1 MPQQSRQLAAIL
13 FTDIVGYTAIMQQDE
28 QMAVNITR
36 HYITVLNQLVAEH
49 DGRILNDYGDGSLCS
64 FSSATEAVQ
73 CAVEI
78 QQQLQTEPK
87 VPLRIGLHVGELF
100 FEGDKVMGD
109 SVNIASRI
117 QSLGQANAILFS
129 KEVSDKLKNQ
139 LAYKLVSLGT
149 FEFKNV
155 DEPMEIFALAN
166 EGLVV
171 PRREEISGK
180 LKEVKKRSTRR
191 KLITIA
197 AVLVLLVVSFLF
209 YKNFSGNSGFN
220 GEKSIAVLPFD
231 NIGTAIG
238 EEYISDGITQ
248 DIISSLSKISSL
260 KKVIG
265 WFSVRGF
272 KKTTKSLNE
281 IAKEL
286 GVAAVLSGSIRT
298 QADKTRII
306 VELTEVNTKKRLW
319 GDDFNYDSN
328 DIVSIQSKVA
338 GQIVDAL
345 KASLTPEEKKGL
357 SKHYTENVEAY
368 KFYLRGR
375 SFWNARGP
383 ENFDSAEVNFKQAIK
398 LDPNYALAYAGI
410 ADCYTYNA
418 KGMSQ
423 LEAIPIARGYANQA
437 LSLDSNLS
445 EGLTSLGFI
454 QHNFDYAWAQ
464 SKKTLERAIE
474 LDPNNPTAHLYY
486 GNLLQFTGNTREGL
500 REVEKAVELDPLA
513 FGANWVLGRNYYFA
527 RENNKAIEQLKK
539 TLEIAPKQQEVLS
552 WSLGLAYVQNKMYQE
567 AKQEFDKI
575 SDLQHTNPTDHYAIM
590 QSYGYALLGN
600 KIKSK
605 ELLEKALAEKGKVWL
620 SPYRLAQAYIALGD
634 YGEGLNQLDRAYEI
648 RDLHMFWI
656 KVDPSFDAVRNEQR
670 FTDLLK
676 KMNLN

>member
-13 FTDIVGYTAIMQQDE
+13 FTDIVGYTTMMQQDE
-28 QMAVNITR
+28 QAAVNITR
-36 HYITVLNQLVAEH
+36 HYITVLKQLVAKH
-49 DGRILNDYGDGSLCS
+49 NGKILNDYGDGNLCS

-73 CAVEI
+73 CAIEI

-87 VPLRIGLHVGELF
+87 VPLRIGLHVGEIF

-117 QSLGQANAILFS
+117 QSLGQANTILFS
-129 KEVSDKLKNQ
+129 KEVFDKLKNQ
-139 LAYKLVSLGT
+139 SGYKSVSLGK

-155 DEPMEIFALAN
+155 DEPMEVFALAN

-171 PRREEISGK
+171 PKKEEISGK
-180 LKEVKKRSTRR
+180 LKEVKKKSTRR
-191 KLITIA
+191 KLII
-197 AVLVLLVVSFLF
+197 VSVFLILLVASVLF
-209 YKNFSGNSGFN
+209 YKNFSGISGFN

-231 NIGTAIG
+231 NIGTETG
-238 EEYISDGITQ
+238 EEYICDGITQ

-286 GVAAVLSGSIRT
+286 GVAAILSGSIRT

-306 VELTEVNTKKRLW
+306 VELTEVNSKKRLW
-319 GDDFNYDSN
+319 GDNFEYDSK
-328 DIVSIQSKVA
+328 DILSIQSKVT
-338 GQIVDAL
+338 GEIVNAL
-345 KASLTPEEKKGL
+345 KTSLTPEEKKGL
-357 SKHYTENVEAY
+357 SKRYTENVEAY
-368 KFYLRGR
+368 KFYIRGR
-375 SFWNARGP
+375 NFWNARGR
-383 ENFDSAEVNFKQAIK
+383 ENFDSAEANFKQAIK
-398 LDPNYALAYAGI
+398 LDANYALAYSGI
-410 ADCYTYNA
+410 ADCYTYTY

-423 LEAIPIARGYANQA
+423 LEAIPIARRYANLA

-454 QHNFDYAWAQ
+454 QHNFDYEWAQ

-474 LDPNNPTAHLYY
+474 LDPNNPIAHMYY
-486 GNLLQFTGNTREGL
+486 GNLLQYTGNTKEGL
-500 REVEKAVELDPLA
+500 QEAEKAVTLDPLA
-513 FGANWVLGRNYYFA
+513 FATNWVLGRNYYFA
-527 RENNKAIEQLKK
+527 GENDKAIEQFKK
-539 TLEIAPKQQEVLS
+539 TLKIAPKQQETLT
-552 WSLGLAYVQNKMYQE
+552 WSLGLAYFENKMYQQ

-575 SDLQHTNPTDHYAIM
+575 SNLDHNSLIDHYAIM
-590 QSYGYALLGN
+590 QSYGNALLGD
-600 KIKSK
+600 KVKAK
-605 ELLEKALAEKGKVWL
+605 ELLEKALSEKGKVWL
-620 SPYRLAQAYIALGD
+620 SPYRLSQVYAALGD
-634 YGEGLNQLDRAYEI
+634 HNEALNQLEEAYEK

-656 KVDPSFDAVRNEQR
+656 KVDPSFDPIRNEQR
-670 FTDLLK
+670 FKDLLK